1 MNPAYA
7 PYLNR
12 DRAQARLATALRATG
27 WQIFGYTDGDPDAT
41 DEVNL
46 AMWHGYAKH
55 PDYPDVIVVCGI
67 DLRNEPVYRSPAWPD
82 KFGTNGNGWYYHIE
96 FEGKYQTMGSGVS
109 WSGSL
114 SDEAKDAVKNHAE
127 FINRRAAKLVQAR
140 TRKAEKAA
148 KKEAAEEKR
157 RLAAEKK
164 ANKAVAK
171 TEREAK
177 KAAKTAGA
185 AEAEAEPAEAQEAEE
200 AQEAQEAPKGRG
212 KKDKDVD
219 PADLVVLPAVSPL
232 IADKTPVVI
241 DALVANM
248 LNWPTFLPPE
258 TDFATIAAVKIAEH
272 YGFDA
277 AKTTAAARQ
286 ISALLEDPDVS
297 KLEPRQRNMALRTQA
312 RSLLH

>member
-1 MNPAYA
+1 
-7 PYLNR
+7 
-12 DRAQARLATALRATG
+12 
-27 WQIFGYTDGDPDAT
+27 
-41 DEVNL
+41 
-46 AMWHGYAKH
+46 MWHGYAKH

-67 DLRNEPVYRSPAWPD
+67 DRRNEPVYRSVEWPD

-114 SDEAKDAVKNHAE
+114 SDERQGGRPGT
-127 FINRRAAKLVQAR
+127 RRIHQPPRRELVQAR
-140 TRKAEKAA
+140 AA
-148 KKEAAEEKR
+148 RTPKRPPSKGSRRRRSRPPGRAAEEEGEQGQRPRPNVGPR
-157 RLAAEKK
+157 RRALPK
-164 ANKAVAK
+164 A
-171 TEREAK
+171 
-177 KAAKTAGA
+177 AGA
-185 AEAEAEPAEAQEAEE
+185 ADSGARSKPTRPQARRRKRKRAAQGQAQE
-200 AQEAQEAPKGRG
+200 
-212 KKDKDVD
+212 KDKDID

-241 DALVANM
+241 DVLVANM
-248 LNWPTFLPPE
+248 LNRPTFLPPE

-286 ISALLEDPDVS
+286 LSALLQDPDVS
-297 KLEPRQRNMALRTQA
+297 KLTPKQRNMALRTQA